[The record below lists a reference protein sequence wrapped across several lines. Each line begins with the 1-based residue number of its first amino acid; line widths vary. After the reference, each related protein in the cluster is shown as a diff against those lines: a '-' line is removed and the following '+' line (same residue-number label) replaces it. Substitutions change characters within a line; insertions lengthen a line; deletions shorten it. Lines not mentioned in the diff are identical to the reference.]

1 MASTLRSREKRAASE
16 HCLTDAAPER
26 TAMKRFSSLSTGTK
40 LLIVGTVA
48 LFLNLSLTWQ
58 KIDVDFGQAG
68 QAELLLDGWDAW
80 GLLIGLLS
88 LGLLVLTVL
97 IHLTDVELPE
107 DVPWGLVTLVVAG
120 VLVLVTAVKNLT
132 DDGSTIASYVGI
144 ALAGLVLAG
153 AYLNVRQTRAERA
166 SSTVRV

>member
-1 MASTLRSREKRAASE
+1 
-16 HCLTDAAPER
+16 
-26 TAMKRFSSLSTGTK
+26 MKRFSSLTTGTK

-58 KIDVDFGQAG
+58 KIDVDFGRAG

-107 DVPWGLVTLVVAG
+107 DVPWGLVSLVVAG